1 MPKGALLHA
10 HLDATVN
17 AEFLWD
23 LALKQPGIHVRVAQ
37 PLSAANL
44 ATNLPEFRILPSS
57 LHTDVPSL
65 SDASYIPGEWVPL
78 HNARNSFATELGG
91 SEGFDKYV
99 ISSMTIN
106 PAEAYGTHN
115 TVEKVGFN
123 LVFSRSLLNSVSLC
137 RSGRNSSAR
146 LLLPR

>member
-57 LHTDVPSL
+57 LHADIPSL
-65 SDASYIPGEWVPL
+65 SDTSYTPGSWVPL
-78 HNARNSFATELGG
+78 HNARDSFSTELGG
-91 SEGFDKYV
+91 TKGFDKYV

-115 TVEKVGFN
+115 TVEKVC
-123 LVFSRSLLNSVSLC
+123 SK
-137 RSGRNSSAR
+137 
-146 LLLPR
+146 LLLSFSFS